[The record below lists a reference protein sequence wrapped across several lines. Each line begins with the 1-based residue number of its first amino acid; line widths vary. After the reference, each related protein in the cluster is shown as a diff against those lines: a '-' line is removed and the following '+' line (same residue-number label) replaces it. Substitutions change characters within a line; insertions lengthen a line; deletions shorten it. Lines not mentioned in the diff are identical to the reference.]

1 MTARNVVHG
10 SFTVTRNWKASPS
23 HVFAAFATEEGK
35 AKWFASGPG
44 MQIQEKRFDFRE
56 GGHEIMQGKHASG
69 MVSRFD
75 CLYRDIV
82 PPGGGEMGRIVYS
95 YVMHLDGKKISVSQA
110 CIEIRP
116 EGGGTKLVVT
126 EYGDFLD
133 GYDDAG
139 SREHGTN
146 FLMDQL
152 GKSIGD

>member
-10 SFTVTRNWKASPS
+10 QFTISRNWKASPER
-23 HVFAAFATEEGK
+23 VFAAFATEEGK
-35 AKWFASGPG
+35 AKWFAAPG
-44 MQIQEKRFDFRE
+44 GEVLEKRFDFRE
-56 GGHEIMQGKHASG
+56 GGHEMLRGKHANG
-69 MVSRFD
+69 MITRFD
-75 CLYRDIV
+75 CVYQDIV
-82 PPGGGEMGRIVYS
+82 SPGGGEMGRIVYS

-133 GYDDAG
+133 GYDDNG

-146 FLMDQL
+146 YLMDQL
-152 GKSIGD
+152 GKSLGD